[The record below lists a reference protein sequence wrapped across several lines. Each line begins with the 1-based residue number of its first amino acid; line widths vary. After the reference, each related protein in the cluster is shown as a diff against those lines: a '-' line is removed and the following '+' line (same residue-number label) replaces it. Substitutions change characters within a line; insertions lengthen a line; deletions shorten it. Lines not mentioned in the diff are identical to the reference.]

1 MLPVIVATLGPI
13 LARQGLDLL
22 AGAFRGAGAA
32 AAEKVTEL
40 VKEQTGIDIS
50 IKPELDADDVA
61 KLRQFEANN
70 AALLAYY
77 ATLDTNDVER
87 ARIEH
92 QDRESARQAQVAAMQ
107 SSDRMAQRFIY
118 FYASA
123 ITLFTFAF
131 VFYASFMHDYAASPG
146 SEQIINTV
154 LGFLLG
160 TAFSAIVQYYFGSSI
175 GSKRAAE
182 RLQSVIQDKE
192 GL

>member
-1 MLPVIVATLGPI
+1 MLPVILATIAPI
-13 LARQGLDLL
+13 LAKQGLDLL
-22 AGAFRGAGAA
+22 AGAFRGAGTA

-40 VKEQTGIDIS
+40 VKEQTGIDIAA
-50 IKPELDADDVA
+50 KPELGADDVA

-77 ATLDTNDVER
+77 ATVDTNDVER
-87 ARIEH
+87 ERIAH
-92 QDRESARQAQVAAMQ
+92 QDRESARLAQVAAMQ
-107 SSDRMAQRFIY
+107 SSDKMAQRFIY

-131 VFYASFMHDYAASPG
+131 VFYASFWHNYAASPG

-182 RLQSVIQDKE
+182 RLQSVVQDLE
-192 GL
+192 AR